1 MVRQAKKADIP
12 DWTTAEA
19 DNFVKGEV
27 ASPCKKRKELED
39 TLPKKA
45 DEETS
50 SGEDDPQKTSRAQQY
65 LFKRDSCFLFVFV
78 LRPLT
83 KHQDMFMY
91 TSASSTGAKLNSSI
105 SSCS

>member
-1 MVRQAKKADIP
+1 MVRQAKKADIQ
-12 DWTTAEA
+12 DWTQAEA

-39 TLPKKA
+39 KSPKKA

-65 LFKRDSCFLFVFV
+65 IFKRDIRFFVCIREEEATYGFPNKKRQFL
-78 LRPLT
+78 
-83 KHQDMFMY
+83 
-91 TSASSTGAKLNSSI
+91 
-105 SSCS
+105 